1 MFCHFCLL
9 LYVLLLA
16 FSRHQTYFCDFYQL
30 LKKMRVCVVSV
41 CVCVEVALYFYC
53 AYFGPESFAV
63 ILKAVL
69 FLVQVEFRF

>member
-1 MFCHFCLL
+1 
-9 LYVLLLA
+9 
-16 FSRHQTYFCDFYQL
+16 
-30 LKKMRVCVVSV
+30 MRVCVVSV

-69 FLVQVEFRF
+69 CLVQVEFRF